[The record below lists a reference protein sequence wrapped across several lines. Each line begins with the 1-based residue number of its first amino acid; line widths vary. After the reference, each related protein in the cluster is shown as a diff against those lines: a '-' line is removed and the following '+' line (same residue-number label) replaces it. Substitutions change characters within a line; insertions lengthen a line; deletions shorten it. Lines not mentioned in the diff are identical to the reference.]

1 MALAAAS
8 FRHFDAEEEEW
19 ELYKEQLEQYFVS
32 NSIQEA
38 TKKAVL
44 INHLS
49 SKTYKLLR
57 DLCTPTQPKDKTY
70 VELCTLL
77 STHFTPPVIVHKERR
92 IFSRAQ
98 RNQDGPETVNEWIA
112 RIKNLAA
119 NCRFGN
125 YLPQALVNKFVDG
138 LDGKAFDRICEEDDT
153 LTLEKAQEIALKYEI
168 DNTVALGHHYVK
180 GSSNDTPRGKVKT
193 DRQRGTARKD
203 DYRCFVCNKTGHMK
217 RECKFK
223 DYTCRGCGVKGHL
236 QAACDV
242 QRTHYVRDTS
252 AQATITQEN
261 GGDRVELQQNYLSK
275 SKTDFCN
282 VGNLHGIEKP
292 IVLEVEVGRDRYS
305 MELDSGA
312 AISVISRDMYEKKL
326 SAWKLR
332 KTSVRL
338 MGYSGQPLDVL
349 GCIFPVLCYK
359 GQKRSLVFVVIENG
373 GPPLLGRN
381 FISAFGIVFS
391 MVNNVRS
398 VVRPNVR
405 PETNKKLNELIQNH
419 EELFSDGL
427 GCFRHGQVKIELEG
441 DANPVFKKPRQVP
454 SKFQEQVI
462 RELDKMEAE
471 GIITKCDSSQWGTP
485 LVPVIKS
492 DGTVRLCGDYKVTV
506 NKNVKDVKHPLPSAE
521 EIFSKLN
528 GGQKF
533 SKLDLSRCYNQF
545 ELDEESKGLC
555 AISTMK
561 GVFLMNRL
569 PFGIKPAS
577 GIVQR
582 ELEKLLCGIPGVQN
596 FLDDVMVTGS
606 SDEEHLE
613 RLRKVFEVL
622 QNAGFKLNKAK
633 CEFFKSEVTFLGY
646 VVDKDGLRKTDERM
660 KAIRDAPEPKNV
672 SEVRAFAGLVNYYS
686 KFVRGLADIMSP
698 LYKLLKKNVRFVWTS
713 ECSAAFKRIKD
724 EICRDVSLAH
734 FDPHA
739 SIFLTCDASNV
750 GVSAVL
756 SQKMSNGVERP
767 VAFASRKLH
776 AAEANYSVIDREALA
791 IMYGLNKFFFYL
803 AGNKFVIRT
812 DHKPLLSLLHPQKGI
827 PTIAA
832 SRMQRWAHFLSGFSY
847 SIEHVGSQQNIAD
860 FASRFP
866 TESWTLWKEGD
877 SYLNFI
883 NQPDCELVDQG
894 VLVKEISNDEQLGVV
909 LQVLKGELPLSA
921 LRDNPYR
928 RFVDEL
934 SLESG
939 TVMRGHRVVVPL
951 ILRKKILEQ
960 LHKSHLGIV
969 KSKSVARS
977 SVWWPELDRD
987 LEEFI
992 KDCPACLIQS
1002 HSPAKAKLIPWE
1014 PPVRVW
1020 SRLHIDFAGPVK
1032 GMSYLIIVDALSKW
1046 VEVFPTKCCTSEFV
1060 LDKLVECISRFGLF
1074 DELVSDNGTQF
1085 VASNVQAFLKA
1096 NGIRHRLTSP
1106 GHPATN
1112 GEAEN
1117 MVKTFKNSLLKC
1129 LKGTQKSVRSIVANF
1144 LIGYRKSIHCTTR
1157 MSPSQMM
1164 LGRDLKTSLDLMQS
1178 RAAES
1183 SKQEGVAKGN
1193 ILRKQQVQIRCYRG
1207 TRDVRFKVGD
1217 PVIVR
1222 DYTDPNKASWTSA
1235 VIVEVEGPR
1244 NYYVRLSKSGRI
1256 IKRHLNQ
1263 IKSDTR
1269 RATQQDDPQALPAA
1283 VKRDY
1288 GPVKRSNTAWP
1299 HREDRVRAH
1308 QEFESVPEIAEPSPS
1323 AIAVEAEMG
1332 NPSEQSLSGGN
1343 MVIPNTGEVER
1354 ELDPEEGEELGLE
1367 PNQVEGNRESIE
1379 VAVNSESSEEEF
1391 DSASDNEGLVVS
1403 GFERGFWRLRD
1414 KQGRI
1419 FKR

>member
-275 SKTDFCN
+275 SEIDFCN
-282 VGNLHGIEKP
+282 VGSLHGIEKP

-312 AISVISRDMYEKKL
+312 AISVVSRDMYEKKL

-338 MGYSGQPLDVL
+338 MGYSGQPLDV
-349 GCIFPVLCYK
+349 
-359 GQKRSLVFVVIENG
+359 
-373 GPPLLGRN
+373 
-381 FISAFGIVFS
+381 
-391 MVNNVRS
+391 
-398 VVRPNVR
+398 
-405 PETNKKLNELIQNH
+405 
-419 EELFSDGL
+419 
-427 GCFRHGQVKIELEG
+427 HGQVKIELEG

-454 SKFQEQVI
+454 FKFQEQVI

-646 VVDKDGLRKTDERM
+646 VVDKDGLRKTDER
-660 KAIRDAPEPKNV
+660 
-672 SEVRAFAGLVNYYS
+672 
-686 KFVRGLADIMSP
+686 
-698 LYKLLKKNVRFVWTS
+698 
-713 ECSAAFKRIKD
+713 
-724 EICRDVSLAH
+724 
-734 FDPHA
+734 
-739 SIFLTCDASNV
+739 
-750 GVSAVL
+750 
-756 SQKMSNGVERP
+756 
-767 VAFASRKLH
+767 
-776 AAEANYSVIDREALA
+776 
-791 IMYGLNKFFFYL
+791 
-803 AGNKFVIRT
+803 
-812 DHKPLLSLLHPQKGI
+812 I

-1129 LKGTQKSVRSIVANF
+1129 LKDTQKSVRSIVANF

-1354 ELDPEEGEELGLE
+1354 ELDPEEGEDLGLE

-1379 VAVNSESSEEEF
+1379 VPVNSESNCSY
-1391 DSASDNEGLVVS
+1391 
-1403 GFERGFWRLRD
+1403 
-1414 KQGRI
+1414 
-1419 FKR
+1419 